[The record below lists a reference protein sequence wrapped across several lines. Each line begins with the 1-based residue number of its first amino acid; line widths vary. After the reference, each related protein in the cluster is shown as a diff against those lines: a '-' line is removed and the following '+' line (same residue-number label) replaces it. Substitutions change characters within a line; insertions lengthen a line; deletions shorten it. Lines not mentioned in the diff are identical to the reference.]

1 MVFAGIIAAVMTACQ
16 TKIVVPSPAFSE
28 NGECKVVSGGVN
40 YSCKILFP
48 GNEKE
53 KITFDSPENVK
64 GMSFSKNGDTNV
76 VSYGSLI
83 CRSST
88 DFVCSGSLP
97 AKVSAG
103 AKKIITDKDSF
114 KAEKTDG
121 GYTFTDGA
129 YSFRLLEL

>member
-1 MVFAGIIAAVMTACQ
+1 MTACQ
-16 TKIVVPSPAFSE
+16 TEVAVPSPSFS
-28 NGECKVVSGGVN
+28 GSVKCRIVSGGVN
-40 YSCKILFP
+40 YSCNILFP

-64 GMSFSKNGDTNV
+64 GMSFSKNGEKNV

-83 CRSST
+83 CRSGA

-103 AKKIITDKDSF
+103 AKKIIKDKDSF
-114 KAEKTDG
+114 KVEKTEG
-121 GYTFTDGA
+121 GYTFTDGV
-129 YSFRLLEL
+129 YSFKTDDEGIITEVVVM